1 MSEVVVFP
9 RRVRRRRPSL
19 DEALLFEIAHTLRT
33 FGGEAHRDLVVSD
46 VARRAGFD
54 ARRPP
59 PDLREDLMDAFE
71 RGCDRGGLGCARL
84 FELPFGPGSH
94 RWRLTPEAAAAELA
108 DPRFSDAG

>member
-1 MSEVVVFP
+1 MSEVVVFS
-9 RRVRRRRPSL
+9 RRVRRRRPTL
-19 DEALLFEIAHTLRT
+19 NEALLFEIAQTLRSL
-33 FGGEAHRDLVVSD
+33 GGEAHRDLVVSD

-59 PDLREDLMDAFE
+59 PDLREDLIEAFE
-71 RGCDRGGLGCARL
+71 RGSAEGGLGCQQL

-94 RWRLTPEAAAAELA
+94 RWRLAAEAAAAELV